1 MAALKK
7 TAETTAGSRP
17 RAKAS
22 SSPIKVATAQSTP
35 VESGAQQLRL
45 HLETAL
51 AASQPEM
58 SLAEPAIETWPRPV
72 RVAILAGAIILP
84 WSLIVLAAH
93 ALLTCPVFPWVY

>member
-7 TAETTAGSRP
+7 TAETTVGTKP

-22 SSPIKVATAQSTP
+22 SSRIKVATAQSTP

-51 AASQPEM
+51 GASWDEM
-58 SLAEPAIETWPRPV
+58 SLEEPAIETWPRPV
-72 RVAILAGAIILP
+72 RVAILAGAVVLP

-93 ALLTCPVFPWVY
+93 ALLTCPLFPWVY